1 MPAVVRTTA
10 RPAAAATALAAAAV
24 LALAGCSSA
33 TSGTDGSPDDGGPA
47 SDTFPVR
54 LDNCGFAA
62 EIPAPPERVVTIK
75 SSTTE
80 MLLAL
85 GLGDRIVGTA
95 FLDGPVPESLTDAAA
110 DVPALAEPLTDEAPG
125 SEAVLELEPDLIYAG
140 WESNLTAETAGDRE
154 TLAALGVATYVSPAA
169 CKDPAYMPNPLTFDH
184 VFGEIE
190 EIGRVFGAE
199 DAAADLVAEQRSA
212 LAAIEPD
219 DRGLTALWYSSGDDV
234 PYVGAGI
241 GAPQMIMDAAG
252 LENVA
257 ADVRDTW
264 TSFAWEEAVAA
275 DPDVIVLVDAAW
287 NTAEAKRERLAENPA
302 TAEMTAVR
310 NENYVVVPF
319 PATEAG
325 VRNVDAAADVVDQL
339 GALGR

>member
-1 MPAVVRTTA
+1 VRIFL
-10 RPAAAATALAAAAV
+10 PAAVTV
-24 LALAGCSSA
+24 IALAGCSSPA
-33 TSGTDGSPDDGGPA
+33 PGAEQGPYGAGPA
-47 SDTFPVR
+47 SSDTFPIG
-54 LDNCGFAA
+54 LDNCGFDA
-62 EIPAPPERVVTIK
+62 EIAAPPERVVTIK
-75 SSTTE
+75 SSATE

-95 FLDGPVPESLTDAAA
+95 ILDGPVPEGVPTPLA
-110 DVPALAEPLTDEAPG
+110 DQAPG
-125 SEAVLELEPDLIYAG
+125 SEAVLDLEPDLIYAG

-169 CKDPAYMPNPLTFDH
+169 CKDPEYMPDPLTFDH

-190 EIGRVFGAE
+190 EVGAIFGAD

-212 LAAIEPD
+212 LDAIEPD

-241 GAPQMIMDAAG
+241 GSPQMIMEAAG
-252 LENVA
+252 LENIA
-257 ADVRDTW
+257 AGVHDTW
-264 TSFAWEEAVAA
+264 TSFAWEEAVDA

-287 NTAEAKRERLAENPA
+287 NTAEAKMARLAENPA

-310 NENYVVVPF
+310 NESYVIVPF

-325 VRNVDAAADVVDQL
+325 VRNVDAVADVVDQL
-339 GALGR
+339 GELGL

>member
-1 MPAVVRTTA
+1 M
-10 RPAAAATALAAAAV
+10 
-24 LALAGCSSA
+24 
-33 TSGTDGSPDDGGPA
+33 DDDGPA

-54 LDNCGFAA
+54 IDNCGFVT

-95 FLDGPVPESLTDAAA
+95 FLDGPVPDALAQAAA
-110 DVPALAEPLTDEAPG
+110 DVPAVAEPMTDEAPG
-125 SEAVLELEPDLIYAG
+125 SEAVLDLEPELIYAG
-140 WESNLTAETAGDRE
+140 WESNVTAETAGDRD
-154 TLAALGVATYVSPAA
+154 TLAGLGVATYVSPAA
-169 CKDPAYMPNPLTFDH
+169 CKDPGYMPDPLTFDD

-190 EIGRVFGAE
+190 QVGTIFAAE

-212 LAAIEPD
+212 LEAIEAD

-257 ADVRDTW
+257 GGVHDTW

-287 NTAEAKRERLAENPA
+287 NTAAAKMERLARNPA

-310 NENYVVVPF
+310 NESYVVVPF

-325 VRNVDAAADVVDQL
+325 VRNVDAVADVVDQL
-339 GALGR
+339 GELDL